1 VDDLQDDLCEDL
13 YDDVTVTALDRYGR
27 QPRHVPAEVAH
38 GWRRSVGGAAFL
50 TAAMLGVRDVLEPEV
65 DQAVVEEIDLS
76 GLVWRDA
83 PVLLDF
89 VPDAP
94 RLTRCRVR
102 PWLL

>member
-1 VDDLQDDLCEDL
+1 LVDDL
-13 YDDVTVTALDRYGR
+13 YDDATVTALDRYR
-27 QPRHVPAEVAH
+27 REPQPVPAVVAR

-50 TAAMLGVRDVLEPEV
+50 TAAMLGVREVLEPQE

-83 PVLLDF
+83 PVLIDF